1 MAWPPDPDV
10 CLAFLRLIANRS
22 NSFLHK
28 FPAIPKWPNGKWT
41 TGGPSRPGLAWLDLG
56 SLNAIEDNKLHKWS
70 PHMHTLQM
78 RPPPLP
84 LPHPLP
90 CLAVPPPPAVL
101 ILIGRHN
108 CSAPLPIII
117 DQARKVE
124 VLVVACP
131 LSLVIGQNEN
141 EFRAN
146 LHKASNSSSPIVP
159 LPVVASV
166 VVPCPSGG
174 NWNLCKF
181 GKRCCCRRHQC
192 NWEEW
197 IACGRGSIITGCM
210 HPCTLLHREG
220 IRIR

>member
-1 MAWPPDPDV
+1 MVSAYAYATDEAPSPSVPPSS
-10 CLAFLRLIANRS
+10 A
-22 NSFLHK
+22 
-28 FPAIPKWPNGKWT
+28 
-41 TGGPSRPGLAWLDLG
+41 
-56 SLNAIEDNKLHKWS
+56 
-70 PHMHTLQM
+70 
-78 RPPPLP
+78 
-84 LPHPLP
+84 LP
-90 CLAVPPPPAVL
+90 CCATAVL

-124 VLVVACP
+124 VLVVAYLP
-131 LSLVIGQNEN
+131 ASLSLVIGQNEN